1 MPKDEFDIED
11 PLELNGAVVPCEEDN
26 DEAMAI
32 AFIEEF
38 LFLDFTADRILGI
51 FKDPNHVGPNRVYRN
66 KGEAYVRKL
75 IDLTLAPWTD
85 TE

>member
-26 DEAMAI
+26 DEAMAV

-38 LFLDFTADRILGI
+38 LFLGFTSDRIFAI
-51 FKDPNHVGPNRVYRN
+51 FKDNNHVGPNRVYRR
-66 KGEAYVRKL
+66 KGEAYVREL
-75 IDLTLAPWTD
+75 IDRTLEPWTRS
-85 TE
+85 E